1 MKRFVIAVLLV
12 VAAVEGM
19 NVRRQVPSPD
29 CQFPLLPV
37 LKVCPPCQPASC
49 YCANGKELTTADQL
63 IAEQVSSILEEGF
76 KVRSQRYNTNFD

>member
-1 MKRFVIAVLLV
+1 MQRLVVAVLLV

-19 NVRRQVPSPD
+19 NVRRQAPAPD

-63 IAEQVSSILEEGF
+63 VAEQVSSSWRMVF
-76 KVRSQRYNTNFD
+76 KTGVNPIKET